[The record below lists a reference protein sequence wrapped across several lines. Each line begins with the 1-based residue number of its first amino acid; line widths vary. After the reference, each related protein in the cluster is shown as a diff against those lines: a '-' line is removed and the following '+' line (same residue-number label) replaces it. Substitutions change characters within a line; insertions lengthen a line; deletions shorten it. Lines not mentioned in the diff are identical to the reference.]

1 MGLRVGV
8 ASRVLEL
15 RVRQEVVAQAG
26 GRRQVVRLGEEVAA
40 RVARH
45 LAGALL
51 ARRVERLEEGR
62 RLAPDGVAPGRVALL
77 LQRLPPLEVGA
88 LALLCLRPLMAP
100 SNLPSVL
107 NATSQD
113 IEMLLAAQSHLGSKN
128 LQVHMEPYLW
138 KTRADGVNV
147 INIGKTWYVAAAA
160 AMAPDQGP
168 LGDGSIVL
176 AARIIVAIDN
186 PADICVISARPY
198 GQRAVLKF
206 AAHTGASS
214 IAGRFTPGSFTNY
227 ITRSFKE
234 PRLIIVT
241 DPRTD
246 AQAIK
251 EASYVNI
258 PVIALC
264 DTDSPTDYV
273 DVAIPTNNKGRHAIG
288 TVWWLLAREVLRL
301 RGTIY
306 NRETPWDVM
315 PDLYFYRDPE
325 AEAEEKV
332 EEEKAPGV
340 DEEGPAAIETGVAG
354 AGADWDASGAAAG
367 FTGAPAATTG
377 AGWDGAEG
385 GDWAASGQGEWA
397 AEASASKETTQW

>member
-1 MGLRVGV
+1 
-8 ASRVLEL
+8 
-15 RVRQEVVAQAG
+15 
-26 GRRQVVRLGEEVAA
+26 
-40 RVARH
+40 
-45 LAGALL
+45 
-51 ARRVERLEEGR
+51 
-62 RLAPDGVAPGRVALL
+62 
-77 LQRLPPLEVGA
+77 
-88 LALLCLRPLMAP
+88 MAP

-107 NATSQD
+107 NATTQD
-113 IEMLLAAQSHLGSKN
+113 IEMLLAAQTHVGSKN

-138 KTRADGVNV
+138 KTRADGVNI
-147 INIGKTWYVAAAA
+147 INIGKTWEK
-160 AMAPDQGP
+160 
-168 LGDGSIVL
+168 IVL

-264 DTDSPTDYV
+264 DTDSATEYV

-288 TVWWLLAREVLRL
+288 TIWWLLAREVLRL

-306 NRETPWDVM
+306 NRETPWEVM
-315 PDLYFYRDPE
+315 PDLYFYRDPDT
-325 AEAEEKV
+325 EAEEKV
-332 EEEKAPGV
+332 EEDKAA
-340 DEEGPAAIETGVAG
+340 EEDAAPVAIETA
-354 AGADWDASGAAAG
+354 
-367 FTGAPAATTG
+367 APAAG
-377 AGWDGAEG
+377 GEWEAGVPGGNWDGAEA
-385 GDWAASGQGEWA
+385 GDWAASGTGEWA
-397 AEASASKETTQW
+397 EPPKDQSQW